1 MIEYIEGKVA
11 EKNPAYIVI
20 DCGGIA
26 YLLHIS
32 LHTYTKVKD
41 FDRVKIYTHQVIR
54 EDMHLLYG
62 FADNNERKIFRHL
75 ISVSGVGA
83 NTARMI
89 LSSLTCTDVQ
99 KAILANNVAL
109 LQSIKGIGTKT
120 AQRIIVDLKDKIGKT
135 DTEIEGM
142 PAPMFNHVREEAVLA
157 LSMLGFNKSVSEKV
171 INKILVSQTQNFSVE
186 ELIKQ
191 ALKNL

>member
-1 MIEYIEGKVA
+1 MIEYIEGRIV

-20 DCGGIA
+20 DCGGIG
-26 YLLHIS
+26 YLIHIS
-32 LHTYTKVKD
+32 LHTYTQLKD
-41 FDRVKIYTHQVIR
+41 FDKIKIFTHQVIR

-62 FADNNERKIFRHL
+62 FAHNNERKMFRHL
-75 ISVSGVGA
+75 ITVSGVGA

-89 LSSLTCTDVQ
+89 LSSLTFADVQ
-99 KAILANNVAL
+99 KAILSNNVSL

-120 AQRIIVDLKDKIGKT
+120 AQRIIVDLKDKIGKA
-135 DTEIEGM
+135 DVDINGIHI
-142 PAPMFNHVREEAVLA
+142 PILDNVREEAILA
-157 LSMLGFNKSVSEKV
+157 LSMLGFNKSVSERL
-171 INKILVSQTQNFSVE
+171 IDKILTSQTQKYSVE

>member
-1 MIEYIEGKVA
+1 MIEYIEGRIA
-11 EKNPAYIVI
+11 EKTPTYIVI
-20 DCGGIA
+20 DCGGIG
-26 YLLHIS
+26 YILNIS
-32 LHTYTKVKD
+32 LNTFTLIKEAEKVKL
-41 FDRVKIYTHQVIR
+41 FTHQVIR

-62 FADNNERKIFRHL
+62 FFEIDERKVFRHL

-89 LSSLTCTDVQ
+89 LSSLTCTEVQ
-99 KAILANNVAL
+99 KAILTNNVSV
-109 LQSIKGIGTKT
+109 LQSIKGIGAKT

-135 DTEIEGM
+135 EMLTDGIM
-142 PAPMFNHVREEAVLA
+142 PVFDNVRNEAVLA
-157 LSMLGFNKSVSEKV
+157 LAMLGFNKSATEKV
-171 INKILVSQTQNFSVE
+171 IDKIVSSQTNKITVE